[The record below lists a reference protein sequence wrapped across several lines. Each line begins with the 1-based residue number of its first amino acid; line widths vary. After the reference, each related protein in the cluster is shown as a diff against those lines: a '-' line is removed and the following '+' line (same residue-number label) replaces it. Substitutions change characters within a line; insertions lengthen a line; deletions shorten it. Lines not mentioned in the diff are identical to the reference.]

1 MILQILVQ
9 HVEEIVL
16 HQSLNHQLIQV
27 VLRQRDTHTH
37 TSMKYCKKMLKDTA
51 EMLNISQMLKNEMS
65 EPEL

>member
-27 VLRQRDTHTH
+27 VLRQRDTHT
-37 TSMKYCKKMLKDTA
+37 SMKYCKKMLKDTA